1 MPVRR
6 FSNRVLLCGSY
17 RGPPDMSRATR
28 PFAKTQ
34 SVPGIASKVER
45 VEELVLPA
53 VKLPHHDDALPS
65 IDIYQDTEISG
76 VGATFSTQSAN
87 NGHSVVVIGPV
98 ADGAGST
105 LRLWRIEKRPYPLAV
120 VSCKLPA

>member
-1 MPVRR
+1 MLFPTV
-6 FSNRVLLCGSY
+6 F
-17 RGPPDMSRATR
+17 PPQCRQVDKALQQVCTR
-28 PFAKTQ
+28 HE
-34 SVPGIASKVER
+34 IIEVER

-65 IDIYQDTEISG
+65 IDIYQDTEISEIG
-76 VGATFSTQSAN
+76 ENFSTQSAN

-98 ADGAGST
+98 ADGAEST

-120 VSCKLPA
+120 LSRKLPA